1 MSKVVDMFCH
11 LSVLTETP
19 ETTFD
24 NPNGWSKELS
34 HAVINISTISILF
47 LIVTVS
53 FMELWHKY
61 SLTPTCDTLEFS
73 MIASPKGH

>member
-1 MSKVVDMFCH
+1 MFCR

-24 NPNGWSKELS
+24 SPNSRSKELS
-34 HAVINISTISILF
+34 LAVIIISTISILF

-61 SLTPTCDTLEFS
+61 SLSPTCDTLEFS

>member
-1 MSKVVDMFCH
+1 MFCR
-11 LSVLTETP
+11 LSMLTETP

-24 NPNGWSKELS
+24 SPNSQSKELS
-34 HAVINISTISILF
+34 LAVIIISTISILF

-61 SLTPTCDTLEFS
+61 SLTPTCDTLEFI

>member
-1 MSKVVDMFCH
+1 MFRH
-11 LSVLTETP
+11 LLVLTETR

-24 NPNGWSKELS
+24 DPNSRSKELS
-34 HAVINISTISILF
+34 LAIIIISTITILF

-61 SLTPTCDTLEFS
+61 SLSPTCDTLEFS

>member
-1 MSKVVDMFCH
+1 MSKVANMFCR
-11 LSVLTETP
+11 LSVLTETS

-24 NPNGWSKELS
+24 NPDGQSKKLS
-34 HAVINISTISILF
+34 PAVIIISTISILF

-53 FMELWHKY
+53 FMELCHKH
-61 SLTPTCDTLEFS
+61 SLSPTSDTLEFS

>member
-1 MSKVVDMFCH
+1 MFCR
-11 LSVLTETP
+11 LSMLTETP

-24 NPNGWSKELS
+24 SPNSQSKELS
-34 HAVINISTISILF
+34 LAVIIITTISILF

-61 SLTPTCDTLEFS
+61 YILFRPLVIQQS
-73 MIASPKGH
+73 

>member
-1 MSKVVDMFCH
+1 MSKVADMFCC

-24 NPNGWSKELS
+24 SPNSWSKELS
-34 HAVINISTISILF
+34 VAVIIIRTISILF

-53 FMELWHKY
+53 LMELWHKY
-61 SLTPTCDTLEFS
+61 SLSPTCDTLEFS
-73 MIASPKGH
+73 MIASP